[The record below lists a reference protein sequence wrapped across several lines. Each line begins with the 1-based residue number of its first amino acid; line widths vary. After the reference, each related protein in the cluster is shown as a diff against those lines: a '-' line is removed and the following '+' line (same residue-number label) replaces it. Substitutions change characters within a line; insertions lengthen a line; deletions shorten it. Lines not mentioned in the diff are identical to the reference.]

1 MQRFKNILFV
11 ADKLEGPDTAFER
24 ARALAKRNNAALKVV
39 ITMTST
45 PNRRLLGG
53 ERVDDIVRDYYRERL
68 ELKLREVHDDGIEVT
83 GAVIEGTFV
92 KIIQEVIAGNHDLV
106 MKTSENRNWL
116 HEKIFGSTD
125 MHLMRKCPTPVWIFK
140 DDQSPRF
147 KKILVAIDPGAPSA
161 EAESL
166 NIKAL
171 QLGTSLAEQDQSE
184 LEIVYCWRLD
194 GETIL
199 RGRAFGR
206 RNEAA
211 IDDLLSVE
219 ENHHAQL
226 LKNVTAPFGL
236 PHDEARLHLF
246 KGDARVV
253 IPRMAEA
260 DKVELIIMGTLCRN
274 GIAGAI
280 IGNTAEEI
288 LSQVQCS
295 VLTIKPDG
303 FVSPVH
309 SDGSGLPS
317 AVDRIVSNHAMA

>member
-11 ADKLEGPDTAFER
+11 ANKLEGPDSAFER
-24 ARALAKRNNAALKVV
+24 ARALAKRNHAALKVV
-39 ITMTST
+39 IAMNSM
-45 PNRRLLGG
+45 PHHRVIGG
-53 ERVDDIVRDYYRERL
+53 ERVDDIVRDYCREHL
-68 ELKLREVHDDGIEVT
+68 DLKLQEANADGIEVT

-106 MKTSENRNWL
+106 MKTSETRNWL
-116 HEKIFGSTD
+116 RSKIFGSTD
-125 MHLMRKCPTPVWIFK
+125 MHLMRKCPAPVWIFK

-147 KKILVAIDPGAPSA
+147 KKILVAIDPGAPSP

-206 RNEAA
+206 RSETA
-211 IDDLLSVE
+211 IDELLSVE
-219 ENHHAQL
+219 EKHHARL
-226 LKNVTAPFGL
+226 LKDAAAPFGL
-236 PHDEARLHLF
+236 PHDKASLHLC
-246 KGDARVV
+246 KGDPRVV
-253 IPRMAEA
+253 IPRMAEE
-260 DKVELIIMGTLCRN
+260 DKVELVIMGTLCRN

-295 VLTIKPDG
+295 VLTIKPKG

-309 SDGSGLPS
+309 PEDGGLPR
-317 AVDRIVSNHAMA
+317 AVDRLAREYAGA